1 MRVLLIK
8 TSSLG
13 DVIHTLPAL
22 TDAQRAIPGIRF
34 DWVVEEGFAE
44 IPGWHPAVDEV
55 IPVAIR
61 RWRKNFLKTWR
72 SGEWRA
78 FKGKLASRQY
88 DLIID
93 AQGLLKSAMLT
104 RLNDAPAAGY
114 DRQSIREPIASRF
127 YNRCYSVSRQ
137 LHAVERIR
145 QLFASALDYPL
156 PREVGDYGIDLS
168 RLPTVAAPQQPF
180 VVFCHGT
187 TWKTKHWPESY
198 WRQLAEKE
206 SRQGRKVLLPW
217 GNEEEKARAERIAEG
232 LSQVEVLPKLSL
244 WQVAGLLS
252 QAQQVVAVDTGLGH
266 LTAAVGT
273 PAVALYGPTDPTLTS
288 SYGRNQKILAST
300 LACAPCL
307 SKRCLLSKEEQ
318 EKSPAWPPC
327 MAELT
332 PDEVKKMYP
341 DG

>member
-168 RLPTVAAPQQPF
+168 RLPTVVAPQQPF

-198 WRQLAEKE
+198 WRQLAERVPARAKSSATLGE
-206 SRQGRKVLLPW
+206 RGRKS
-217 GNEEEKARAERIAEG
+217 ASRAYCRRVESGGGIAEA
-232 LSQVEVLPKLSL
+232 LP
-244 WQVAGLLS
+244 VAGGRLVES
-252 QAQQVVAVDTGLGH
+252 
-266 LTAAVGT
+266 
-273 PAVALYGPTDPTLTS
+273 GPTGCCRGYRAGS
-288 SYGRNQKILAST
+288 SDGCRRHPGRGVVRPDRPHPDQ
-300 LACAPCL
+300 
-307 SKRCLLSKEEQ
+307 LLW
-318 EKSPAWPPC
+318 A
-327 MAELT
+327 
-332 PDEVKKMYP
+332 
-341 DG
+341 

>member
-13 DVIHTLPAL
+13 DVIHPVAAL
-22 TDAQRAIPGIRF
+22 TDGQRATPGIRF
-34 DWVVEEGFAE
+34 DWVVEEGCAD

-168 RLPTVAAPQQPF
+168 RLPTVVAPQQPF

-217 GNEEEKARAERIAEG
+217 GNEVEKARAERIAEG
-232 LSQVEVLPKLSL
+232 LRQSEVLQKLSL

-252 QAQQVVAVDTGLGH
+252 QGQQVVVVDTELGH
-266 LTAAVGT
+266 LTASIG
-273 PAVALYGPTDPTLTS
+273 
-288 SYGRNQKILAST
+288 NASV
-300 LACAPCL
+300 
-307 SKRCLLSKEEQ
+307 E
-318 EKSPAWPPC
+318 
-327 MAELT
+327 
-332 PDEVKKMYP
+332 
-341 DG
+341 